1 MKPSNTLISEA
12 MRKEIKA
19 CQGTLSL
26 AAAAKKFGVSRRS
39 VGRIYH
45 GGELSTA
52 RCTCQAGDV
61 DALRQQV
68 EALSKAV
75 LELTKLNQSPPTP
88 QRLRRMLNPEF
99 HAKAFPSSEFNYSSP
114 YRDQPGISLVRIYGV
129 DVPVSYVRE
138 TGDEPWFEAQHPVS
152 PECSVYPYPAAGE
165 SAKKHEAMEPPPIYC
180 DPPAGTACTC
190 KDCRSWRSSLAY
202 EEVLQRAYVHAVAV
216 RAVYRGRR

>member
-1 MKPSNTLISEA
+1 MKPSNNLISEA
-12 MRKEIKA
+12 TRKKIKA

-45 GGELSTA
+45 GGELSTS
-52 RCTCQAGDV
+52 RCTCQANDV

-75 LELTKLNQSPPTP
+75 LELTRLNQAPHAP

-99 HAKAFPSSEFNYSSP
+99 HGKSFPSSEFHFSSP
-114 YRDQPGISLVRIYGV
+114 YRDQPGIALVRVYGV
-129 DVPVSYVRE
+129 DVPVSYLQE
-138 TGDEPWFEAQHPVS
+138 KGDEPWFVAQHPAS
-152 PECSVYPYPAAGE
+152 PECLVYPYPGAGH
-165 SAKKHEAMEPPPIYC
+165 SAKKLEATEPPPVYC

-190 KDCRSWRSSLAY
+190 KGCRSWRSSLAH
-202 EEVLQRAYVHAVAV
+202 EEALQRAYVHAVAV
-216 RAVYRGRR
+216 RAVFRGRR